1 MKTENNGHIHIGKL
15 LEIKKKIRSVLGD
28 LFFAKFELKESFLF
42 RLDIVEESEQIRL
55 FVRLFSNIPDYSKLS
70 KEYFILFNS
79 AAFDTLSKHGKKSS
93 EKIWNKQFLKY
104 FDKYFNSQ
112 DMYLHQ
118 QFLKE
123 IIGGKAGEEVEKV
136 EKIKIKEKLLKI
148 WRDNPSEVEPLK
160 QLFEA
165 HVGARSSLLELF
177 RSKLTDGRNIL
188 NESDYLY
195 ELVQIGI

>member
-1 MKTENNGHIHIGKL
+1 M
-15 LEIKKKIRSVLGD
+15 
-28 LFFAKFELKESFLF
+28 
-42 RLDIVEESEQIRL
+42 
-55 FVRLFSNIPDYSKLS
+55 
-70 KEYFILFNS
+70 LFNS
-79 AAFDTLSKHGKKSS
+79 AAFTTISKLAKKSS

-104 FDKYFNSQ
+104 FDKYFNSRE
-112 DMYLHQ
+112 MYLHQ

-123 IIGGKAGEEVEKV
+123 KIGGNRGEEFEKD
-136 EKIKIKEKLLKI
+136 ENIKIKQKLLKI
-148 WRDNPSEVEPLK
+148 WTDNPNEIKPLK

-165 HVGARSSLLELF
+165 HSGARSSLLELF